1 MKKTLLKAK
10 LDQLDWFV
18 LLGYGYAGGRSECFP
33 NLTPKLG
40 KDPIFD
46 VNAFERLYSRSAEG
60 VLIEPE
66 DVLNLSSQ
74 ERRFMVIATRA
85 ICFSYIKD
93 ERCWCDVPRCVAI
106 PLAALACDI
115 IESVRESLRFAN
127 NSQNLRYNFE
137 DIKKI
142 DWYCFKILELH
153 EDFGYEEW
161 LRKLSGKLTTPRWL
175 KTEVG
180 IAYEALRAAEYILEV
195 IKAPIGKFLARA
207 YGLKEQEYLNLRY
220 LANQGDE
227 DAARY
232 LFECRLAPSALER
245 HEEVV
250 NEMAGLLGE
259 PPYDWWTSVS
269 WFSGLAVILHPTL
282 QTKHQDCQNEEKYQK
297 ALDSLRRS
305 RQELASGMYPL
316 NDVALEAL
324 RDCDFLISKLATLGF
339 KTGDPKEGAVA
350 LGKIAEAELSYL
362 ANPYLGSTYEEDH
375 AKFSRYMV
383 WHHLFVGKI
392 NLEQAIHWAL
402 APFKASPFH
411 DSADY
416 SRLYPGLRSDT
427 GFAYLAKYHFDIG
440 DYIEAYAWLN
450 SSAGFF
456 EHPEYS
462 LGNLARKLDE
472 IEGLISPDDVLLA
485 QQRTIKISEMF
496 EGKFP
501 PSNSSFRINVIGVRN
516 RKEIHE
522 NYLGDAFMGGPLG
535 PRSNRCFKIALIYSG
550 LSSSFNSKEGRVCL
564 GDHPEHCWNIST
576 ANGDITPVAPR
587 DYVEAVAWFILA
599 FGLKGDSRL
608 SQSGDAVRALLLE
621 RFIDYLGWLQEISSP
636 CYYGLDK
643 YVERTIG
650 RISDSAIAVGVARTD
665 DLIKQ
670 GEVAAST

>member
-18 LLGYGYAGGRSECFP
+18 LVGYVYGGKSHPGCFP
-33 NLTPKLG
+33 LPSPEKLG

-46 VNAFERLYSRSAEG
+46 VNSFERLYSRSAEG

-66 DVLNLSSQ
+66 DVLNLTSK

-115 IESVRESLRFAN
+115 IESVRFAN
-127 NSQNLRYNFE
+127 EGQISPPYNFK

-161 LRKLSGKLTTPRWL
+161 LRKLSGKLTTPRWF
-175 KTEVG
+175 KAETG

-232 LFECRLAPSALER
+232 LFECRLTPSALAR

-250 NEMAGLLGE
+250 NEVAGLLGD
-259 PPYDWWTSVS
+259 PPYDWWTSIS

-282 QTKHQDCQNEEKYQK
+282 QTKHQDRQNDEKYQK

-305 RQELASGMYPL
+305 RQELASGLYPL
-316 NDVALEAL
+316 NDVALNAL
-324 RDCDFLISKLATLGF
+324 RDCDFLISKLVTLGF
-339 KTGDPKEGAVA
+339 KTGDPKEGDVA
-350 LGKIAEAELSYL
+350 LGKIAEAELTYL
-362 ANPYLGSTYEEDH
+362 ANPYLSSTYVEDH

-383 WHHLFVGKI
+383 WHHLYVKI
-392 NLEQAIHWAL
+392 NLEEAIHWAL

-416 SRLYPGLRSDT
+416 SRLYPGLRLDT
-427 GFAYLAKYHFDIG
+427 GFAYLAKYYFDIG
-440 DYIEAYAWLN
+440 DFIEAYAWLN
-450 SSAGFF
+450 SSLGFF
-456 EHPEYS
+456 EYNGDDLE
-462 LGNLARKLDE
+462 RKLEE

-485 QQRTIKISEMF
+485 QQRTTKISEMF

-501 PSNSSFRINVIGVRN
+501 PSNASFRVNVIGVRN

-522 NYLGDAFMGGPLG
+522 NYLGDACMGGTLG

-550 LSSSFNSKEGRVCL
+550 LSRSFNSKEGRECL
-564 GDHPEHCWNIST
+564 GGHPEYCWNISS
-576 ANGDITPVAPR
+576 ANFDITPVAPR
-587 DYVEAVAWFILA
+587 DYAEAVAWFILA

-621 RFIDYLGWLQEISSP
+621 RFNDYLWGLQEISSP
-636 CYYGLDK
+636 LYYGLDK
-643 YVERTIG
+643 DVKQTIG
-650 RISDSAIAVGVARTD
+650 RISDTAIAVGVVRTD

-670 GEVAAST
+670 GEVAASP